1 MYCLICVYCLH
12 FNIQHQSFGFF
23 EFRIPSQREPD
34 VYSVYSSPS
43 MLGSRWGEQFQNGVN
58 GTSLN
63 LSGVDSLGPIDG
75 LKMPDFGQSQIG
87 IVKDFVS
94 NELCS

>member
-1 MYCLICVYCLH
+1 
-12 FNIQHQSFGFF
+12 
-23 EFRIPSQREPD
+23 
-34 VYSVYSSPS
+34 